1 MIVNDQSNQAQ
12 RGGTRPNRYKEG
24 FPSYANSVDNWFGFT
39 AADLCLTPGLNNGTC
54 IYGVPA
60 PGTYGNSSKGTE
72 HAPDYRNLDLSIG
85 KRFPITENHWFDFR
99 AEFFNAFNHANFGP
113 PANNISTPGTLGQIT
128 RQIGSPRNIQ
138 LGLKYY
144 F

>member
-1 MIVNDQSNQAQ
+1 VND
-12 RGGTRPNRYKEG
+12 
-24 FPSYANSVDNWFGFT
+24 
-39 AADLCLTPGLNNGTC
+39 GTC
-54 IYGVPA
+54 VYGVPA
-60 PGTYGNSSKGTE
+60 PGTFGSSAKGTE
-72 HAPDYRNLDLSIG
+72 RAPDYRNLDLSIG
-85 KRFPITENHWFDFR
+85 KRFRISEENYFDFR

-113 PANNISTPGTLGQIT
+113 PNNNISTPGSFGQIT